1 MIQSFDASNPEHVK
15 WLKKVIDAPT
25 NDKLKVM
32 TDNPMKKDMPPFE
45 LVQILFAISMKY
57 TQAVFK
63 KTAFLLSD

>member
-63 KTAFLLSD
+63 KTAHILDD

>member
-25 NDKLKVM
+25 SDKLKVM